1 LMNTTLLFG
10 AVISVE
16 SIWKMN
22 TACGS
27 PWALSVSCPV
37 SCAAPIR

>member
-1 LMNTTLLFG
+1 MNATSLSV

-22 TACGS
+22 TADGS
-27 PWALSVSCPV
+27 FWASRVNVPV
-37 SCAAPIR
+37 TWASATR